1 MTEMR
6 FDNREIDK
14 KIADQS
20 KDLKAYI
27 DESLEKTINPLLV
40 QVTYTNGR
48 MRKLERSVLIVS
60 CVLGTFL
67 LMKFPE
73 VIKVIMLFL

>member
-1 MTEMR
+1 MR

-20 KDLKAYI
+20 NDLKAYI
-27 DESLEKTINPLLV
+27 QASLKPLIE

-48 MRKLERSVLIVS
+48 MRKLEKNLLIVS
-60 CVLGTFL
+60 CVVGTIL
-67 LMKFPE
+67 LLKFPE
-73 VIKVIMLFL
+73 VIKVLKFFL